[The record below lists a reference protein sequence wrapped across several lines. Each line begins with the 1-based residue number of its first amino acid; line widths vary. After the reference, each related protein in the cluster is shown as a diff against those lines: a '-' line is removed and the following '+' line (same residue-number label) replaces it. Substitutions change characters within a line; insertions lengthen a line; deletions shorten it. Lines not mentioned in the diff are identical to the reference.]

1 MGCHV
6 DSRVA
11 LITSRRRPTPF
22 ERSRRPKMCYRT
34 ECGKCGKPTWVR
46 DTRRAVAHHDSTA
59 RRAVPPVPA
68 RTTFFTHV
76 FSSVT
81 RDSPSSHARNRRTGW
96 LRHARRAG
104 APRRSQ
110 GGSLRL
116 PARFVV
122 FLHDQLTREG
132 ARQGAPSTALRIGT
146 HTKHVFPFTP
156 QANDTSAP
164 SSVARVGVH
173 HAPNTQAPRLLGGRC
188 RDSEAR
194 PQNPPSSGGGHG
206 R

>member
-1 MGCHV
+1 MTTRG
-6 DSRVA
+6 A

-46 DTRRAVAHHDSTA
+46 DTRRAVAHHDLHRAPRRPFGA
-59 RRAVPPVPA
+59 RPNHVFH
-68 RTTFFTHV
+68 TTFLSAH
-76 FSSVT
+76 T
-81 RDSPSSHARNRRTGW
+81 RDSLTAFSRTEPTHRLAEACTSSRRS
-96 LRHARRAG
+96 AAF
-104 APRRSQ
+104 PRRIAAPAREVR
-110 GGSLRL
+110 RL
-116 PARFVV
+116 PARSINTRRCATRRA
-122 FLHDQLTREG
+122 LHSPSHRDSHKTRF
-132 ARQGAPSTALRIGT
+132 SI
-146 HTKHVFPFTP
+146 HS

>member
-1 MGCHV
+1 MPSSHRDVARPLSNGADDPKCATGPNAASAASPHGCV
-6 DSRVA
+6 TPAVPS
-11 LITSRRRPTPF
+11 PT
-22 ERSRRPKMCYRT
+22 T
-34 ECGKCGKPTWVR
+34 I
-46 DTRRAVAHHDSTA
+46 STA
-59 RRAVPPVPA
+59 RRAVPSVPA

-96 LRHARRAG
+96 LRHAHRAG